1 MRRPHK
7 DHIRYRNHN
16 RDHDVSAPTLTPFS
30 ITKTNATTITTTTY
44 MNQYELIDSGHG
56 RKLERFG
63 KVTLDRP
70 CAQAVWSPA
79 SPALWKKANASFTRK
94 EGLKWKGRD
103 RLPDSWIAPING
115 VKMKLSTTDFGHLG
129 VFPETRE
136 MWDWIRDSLRKES
149 KKRKEPLNFLNLF
162 AYSGGATLAAAQGNA
177 HCCHVDA
184 SKGMVQ
190 WARENAALNQLE
202 DHPIRWIVD
211 DVNKF
216 LSREIKRGRRYD
228 AILLDPP
235 SFGRGK
241 GGELYKIEHALL
253 ETLQLVKK
261 VLSDQPAFV
270 YLTSH
275 TPGFT
280 PIVLKNLVQ
289 QLLSKGNVKCG
300 EMLLTGNPETF
311 TVPSGTWAR
320 WTR

>member
-1 MRRPHK
+1 
-7 DHIRYRNHN
+7 
-16 RDHDVSAPTLTPFS
+16 
-30 ITKTNATTITTTTY
+30 
-44 MNQYELIDSGHG
+44 MNEYELIDSGHG

-70 CAQAVWSPA
+70 CAQAVWNPSQPT
-79 SPALWKKANASFTRK
+79 LWKQADAFFTRK
-94 EGLKWKGRD
+94 QGLEWRGRD
-103 RLPDSWIAPING
+103 KLPDSWIAEVKG

-129 VFPETRE
+129 VFPETRA
-136 MWDWIRDSLRKES
+136 MWGWIRETLKKENAQRRES
-149 KKRKEPLNFLNLF
+149 LNFLNLF
-162 AYSGGATLAAAQGNA
+162 AYSGGATLAAAQGGA

-184 SKGMVQ
+184 SKGMVA
-190 WARENAALNQLE
+190 WARENAKLNGLE

-216 LSREIKRGRRYD
+216 LTREIKRGRRYD

-253 ETLQLVKK
+253 ETLQLVQK
-261 VLSDQPAFV
+261 VMSDQPSFL

-280 PIVLKNLVQ
+280 PIVLKNLIQ
-289 QLLSKGNVKCG
+289 ELLGEGQLDSG
-300 EMLLTGNPETF
+300 EMLLTGKESALD
-311 TVPSGTWAR
+311 VPSGTWAR
-320 WTR
+320 WKK

>member
-1 MRRPHK
+1 
-7 DHIRYRNHN
+7 
-16 RDHDVSAPTLTPFS
+16 
-30 ITKTNATTITTTTY
+30 
-44 MNQYELIDSGHG
+44 MNEYELLDSGHG

-70 CAQAVWSPA
+70 CAQAVWNPSQA
-79 SPALWKKANASFTRK
+79 KLWKQADAFFTRK
-94 EGLKWKGRD
+94 QGLEWRGRD
-103 RLPDSWIAPING
+103 QLPNSWIAEVNG

-129 VFPETRE
+129 VFPETRA
-136 MWDWIRDSLRKES
+136 MWDWIRDALAKETKQRS
-149 KKRKEPLNFLNLF
+149 EPLNFLNLF
-162 AYSGGATLAAAQGNA
+162 AYSGGATLAAAQGGA

-184 SKGMVQ
+184 SKGMVA
-190 WARENAALNQLE
+190 WARENAKLNGLT

-216 LSREIKRGRRYD
+216 LTREIKRGRRYD

-253 ETLQLVKK
+253 ETLQLVQK
-261 VLSDQPAFV
+261 VLSDRPCFV

-280 PIVLKNLVQ
+280 PIVLKNLIQ
-289 QLLSKGNVKCG
+289 QLLSHGQLDCG
-300 EMLLTGNPETF
+300 EMLLTGKGNTF

-320 WTR
+320 WEA

>member
-1 MRRPHK
+1 
-7 DHIRYRNHN
+7 
-16 RDHDVSAPTLTPFS
+16 
-30 ITKTNATTITTTTY
+30 
-44 MNQYELIDSGHG
+44 MNEYELLDSGHG

-63 KVTLDRP
+63 KITLDRP
-70 CAQAVWSPA
+70 CAQAVWNPSQPDR
-79 SPALWKKANASFTRK
+79 WKQADAFFTRK
-94 EGLKWKGRD
+94 QGLEWRGRD
-103 RLPDSWIAPING
+103 QLPNSWIAQVNG
-115 VKMKLSTTDFGHLG
+115 VRMKLSTTDFGHLG

-136 MWDWIRDSLRKES
+136 MWDWIRQTLTTATRQRS
-149 KKRKEPLNFLNLF
+149 EPLHFLNLF
-162 AYSGGATLAAAQGNA
+162 AYSGGATLAAAQGGA

-190 WARENAALNQLE
+190 WARENAELNGLKE
-202 DHPIRWIVD
+202 HPIRWIVD

-216 LSREIKRGRRYD
+216 LTREIKRGRRYD

-261 VLSDQPAFV
+261 VLSQQPCFL

-280 PIVLKNLVQ
+280 PIVLKNLIQ
-289 QLLSKGNVKCG
+289 QLLDQGQLDSG
-300 EMLLTGNPETF
+300 EMLLTGAGSAFP
-311 TVPSGTWAR
+311 VPSGTWAR
-320 WTR
+320 WQA

>member
-1 MRRPHK
+1 
-7 DHIRYRNHN
+7 
-16 RDHDVSAPTLTPFS
+16 
-30 ITKTNATTITTTTY
+30 
-44 MNQYELIDSGHG
+44 MNEYELLDSGHG

-70 CAQAVWSPA
+70 CAQAVWNPSQ
-79 SPALWKKANASFTRK
+79 SKIWKQADAFFTRK
-94 EGLKWKGRD
+94 QGLEWRGRD
-103 RLPDSWIAPING
+103 KLPDSWIAEVNN

-129 VFPETRE
+129 VFPETRS
-136 MWDWIRDSLRKES
+136 MWDWIRETLGKES
-149 KKRKEPLNFLNLF
+149 KRRSEPPNFLNLF
-162 AYSGGATLAAAQGNA
+162 AYSGGATLAAAQGGA

-190 WARENAALNQLE
+190 WARENAKINGLE
-202 DHPIRWIVD
+202 EHPIRWIVD

-216 LSREIKRGRRYD
+216 LTREIKRGRRYD

-253 ETLQLVKK
+253 ETLQLVQK
-261 VLSDQPAFV
+261 VLSDQPCFV

-280 PIVLKNLVQ
+280 PIVLKNLLE
-289 QLLSKGNVKCG
+289 QLLSHGHLECG
-300 EMLLTGNPETF
+300 EMLLTGSGSTF
-311 TVPSGTWAR
+311 AVPSGTWAR
-320 WTR
+320 WAQ

>member
-1 MRRPHK
+1 
-7 DHIRYRNHN
+7 
-16 RDHDVSAPTLTPFS
+16 
-30 ITKTNATTITTTTY
+30 
-44 MNQYELIDSGHG
+44 MNEYELIDSGHG

-70 CAQAVWSPA
+70 CAQAVWNPRQ
-79 SPALWKKANASFTRK
+79 PTLWKQADAFFTRK
-94 EGLKWKGRD
+94 QGLEWRGRD
-103 RLPDSWIAPING
+103 KLPDSWIAEVKG

-129 VFPETRE
+129 VFPETRA
-136 MWDWIRDSLRKES
+136 MWGWIRETLKKETAQRRES
-149 KKRKEPLNFLNLF
+149 LNFLNLF
-162 AYSGGATLAAAQGNA
+162 AYSGGATLAAAQGGA

-184 SKGMVQ
+184 SKGMVA
-190 WARENAALNQLE
+190 WARENAKLNGLE

-216 LSREIKRGRRYD
+216 LTREIKRGRRYD

-253 ETLQLVKK
+253 ETLQLVRK
-261 VLSDQPAFV
+261 VMSDQPSFL

-280 PIVLKNLVQ
+280 PIVLKNLIQ
-289 QLLSKGNVKCG
+289 ELLGEGQLDSG
-300 EMLLTGNPETF
+300 EMLLTGKESALD
-311 TVPSGTWAR
+311 VPSGTWAR
-320 WTR
+320 WIK